1 MLSVLAFMG
10 LAFESGNHDYQTL
23 QGKGLGIQAASN
35 LIIFHQE
42 IKEAQS
48 NLKPDLIIT
57 QRFYDPNDRYQVSEE
72 EPDVKYEKD
81 VDELIIDKIY
91 GCQVIITNISMTGQE
106 FQVLYEIPEGAL
118 PIKKNDYTKSLNIIV
133 NSFTTETFEYFF
145 YFPKSG
151 KFKGFPANISKNGFV
166 LAVAKE
172 VIFEVHDQRVWKK
185 LETIDQILS
194 QGSKDDILNFVAT
207 KNILNKDIF
216 KFENIYYLLKDKEF
230 YLKFVEILRKR
241 RVYDRL
247 TWSFSIFHGDLS
259 SVKEFLHEPEI
270 SNTFKSYIK
279 YFSNEILTI
288 KNIRIFEYYPLMN
301 SRVHQLSLD
310 KSNILNKEFKFQ
322 YQSFM
327 EYLIELPQPKTEDLL
342 TLVYY
347 ILLQDRIDEAI
358 MMFQRIDHKELEK
371 STEICHLQ
379 YDYFLGYLDF
389 YIGYPNFKTAR
400 EICEKYLDY
409 PVLSW
414 RNLFYEIANQLA
426 EYDGEAL
433 IDDTEANQDK
443 KLTEKQKNLKSAQTE
458 EILAVELEKEEINV
472 SCRNC
477 KEFILNYYLIDLEV
491 LFSRNPFLLQV
502 LILFLFISS
511 LFLLGFR

>member
-1 MLSVLAFMG
+1 M
-10 LAFESGNHDYQTL
+10 
-23 QGKGLGIQAASN
+23 
-35 LIIFHQE
+35 
-42 IKEAQS
+42 
-48 NLKPDLIIT
+48 
-57 QRFYDPNDRYQVSEE
+57 
-72 EPDVKYEKD
+72 
-81 VDELIIDKIY
+81 
-91 GCQVIITNISMTGQE
+91 
-106 FQVLYEIPEGAL
+106 
-118 PIKKNDYTKSLNIIV
+118 
-133 NSFTTETFEYFF
+133 
-145 YFPKSG
+145 
-151 KFKGFPANISKNGFV
+151 
-166 LAVAKE
+166 
-172 VIFEVHDQRVWKK
+172 
-185 LETIDQILS
+185 
-194 QGSKDDILNFVAT
+194 
-207 KNILNKDIF
+207 
-216 KFENIYYLLKDKEF
+216 
-230 YLKFVEILRKR
+230 KFVEILRKR